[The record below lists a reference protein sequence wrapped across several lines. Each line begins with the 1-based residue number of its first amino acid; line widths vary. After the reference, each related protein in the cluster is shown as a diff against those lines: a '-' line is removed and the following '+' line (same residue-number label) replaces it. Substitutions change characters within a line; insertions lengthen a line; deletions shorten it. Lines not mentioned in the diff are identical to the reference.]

1 MSEPSIDNAKLA
13 RAEQF
18 LERLKFLF
26 SMKCVAILA
35 ADSTASTR
43 ERLFAVRVLS
53 NLDVMISKIAWV
65 MVTQG
70 NIVGTYDPGPP
81 EDSTMSDGGLNADI
95 ATAWPKIL
103 DIE

>member
-1 MSEPSIDNAKLA
+1 MPEASINNAKLA
-13 RAEQF
+13 RADQF

-26 SMKCVAILA
+26 SMKCAAILA
-35 ADSTASTR
+35 ANSTATTR
-43 ERLFAVRVLS
+43 ERVFAVRVMS
-53 NLDVMISKIAWV
+53 DLDVMISKIAWV

-95 ATAWPKIL
+95 ATVWPKIL

>member
-1 MSEPSIDNAKLA
+1 MPEASINNAKLA
-13 RAEQF
+13 RADQF
-18 LERLKFLF
+18 FERLKFLF

-43 ERLFAVRVLS
+43 ERVFAVRVMS
-53 NLDVMISKIAWV
+53 DLDVMISKIAWV

-95 ATAWPKIL
+95 ATAWPLML
-103 DIE
+103 DIA